1 MMATSCAHAGEPLRS
16 GIVLKSFDR
25 EFTASAERRGRSAKL
40 VREECGHA
48 ERTACIFAGGRTVTI
63 FAAASTLDEEIA
75 GFELEHTPS
84 EGDGPGV
91 SVEDAVRIMIDVFEP
106 LRSLL
111 RKQAFVERLL
121 VGLKQPG
128 ELVRVD
134 GTLVGNGL
142 NVQRHN
148 RIGVSVGRKQKP

>member
-1 MMATSCAHAGEPLRS
+1 M
-16 GIVLKSFDR
+16 
-25 EFTASAERRGRSAKL
+25 
-40 VREECGHA
+40 
-48 ERTACIFAGGRTVTI
+48 
-63 FAAASTLDEEIA
+63 
-75 GFELEHTPS
+75 
-84 EGDGPGV
+84 